1 MRQCEVGNRGSEPTM
16 TTPPATSEGDT
27 QIDGIF
33 GPVTKTAVEYPRD
46 SHLAV
51 DDIVGPATWAALG
64 SDGARPLTLGDGL
77 RWPVA
82 GKLQTALNEGRGD
95 FAPGCNPVLA
105 VDGLH
110 GEQTAAAAKG
120 PQQLGGVQADG
131 VVSLQARRRAK
142 IVCTLGPTTSSPEQ
156 VSALVAAGLD
166 VARLNMSHG
175 DHGAHRAAYD
185 AVRAACDASGRRVG
199 VLVDL
204 QGPKIRLGRFAAGP
218 VTLTAGQEFTI
229 TAEDVPGDQNE
240 ASCSYPGLAGD
251 VRPGTTLLV
260 DDGRVV
266 LEVTAVRGARVRTRV
281 VVGGVVSDHKGLN
294 LPGVRVS
301 VPALTDKDTD
311 DLRWAL
317 GLRAD
322 MIALSFVQGPED
334 AEPARKIMDEMGVR
348 LPLIAKIEKPQA
360 VAALGEIVAA
370 FDGIMVARGDLG
382 VEFPLEQV
390 PLVQKRAIKLARQAA
405 KPVIVATQMLE
416 SMVSAPRPTRA
427 EASDVANAVLDGAD
441 ALMLSAETS
450 VGAYP
455 VETVATMARIIMA
468 AEQQWPSG
476 APQTGAPET
485 TGCAIA
491 RAAGEVGAAVGAR
504 ALVAFTMT
512 GETARRLAR
521 YRSPIPLLVFTTESA
536 TRSQLALTWGAET
549 FLVPHVAHTDDMVRL
564 VEAALQDIGRCT
576 QGDVVVIVAGSPPGT
591 PGRTNALRVH
601 RIGDAIQ
608 S

>member
-1 MRQCEVGNRGSEPTM
+1 MS
-16 TTPPATSEGDT
+16 A
-27 QIDGIF
+27 
-33 GPVTKTAVEYPRD
+33 
-46 SHLAV
+46 
-51 DDIVGPATWAALG
+51 
-64 SDGARPLTLGDGL
+64 
-77 RWPVA
+77 
-82 GKLQTALNEGRGD
+82 
-95 FAPGCNPVLA
+95 
-105 VDGLH
+105 
-110 GEQTAAAAKG
+110 
-120 PQQLGGVQADG
+120 
-131 VVSLQARRRAK
+131 RAK
-142 IVCTLGPTTSSPEQ
+142 IVCTLGPATSSPELIK
-156 VSALVAAGLD
+156 ALVAAGMD

-175 DHGAHRAAYD
+175 GHDTHRAAYD
-185 AVRAACDASGRRVG
+185 AVRAACDANGRSVG

-204 QGPKIRLGRFAAGP
+204 QGPKIRLGRFASGP
-218 VTLTAGQEFTI
+218 VTLAAGQEFTI
-229 TAEDVPGDQNE
+229 TGEDVPGDHSE
-240 ASCSYPGLAGD
+240 VSVSYPGLAGD
-251 VRPGTTLLV
+251 VWPGTRLLV
-260 DDGRVV
+260 DDGRLV
-266 LEVTAVRGARVRTRV
+266 LEVTAVQGARVRTRV
-281 VVGGVVSDHKGLN
+281 LVGGTVSDHKGLN

-301 VPALTDKDTD
+301 VPALTSKDAE

-317 GLRAD
+317 ALRAD
-322 MIALSFVQGPED
+322 MIALSFVQGPKD
-334 AEPARKIMDEMGVR
+334 AEPAREIMEEAGVR

-360 VAALGEIVAA
+360 VGALDEVVAA

-382 VEFPLEQV
+382 VELPLEQV

-455 VETVATMARIIMA
+455 VDAVATMARIIEA
-468 AEQQWPSG
+468 AERDWPFG
-476 APQTGAPET
+476 PPAGAPET

-491 RAAGEVGAAVGAR
+491 RSAGEVGAAVGAR

-521 YRSPIPLLVFTTESA
+521 YRSPIPLLAFTTEAA

-549 FLVPHVAHTDDMVRL
+549 FLVPPVAHTDDMVRQ
-564 VEAALQDIGRCT
+564 VETALQDIGRCAP
-576 QGDVVVIVAGSPPGT
+576 GDVVVIVAGSPPGT

-601 RIGDAIQ
+601 RIGDAIE